1 MDWKS
6 IVKSVAPTIGAALGG
21 PLGGMA
27 TKFLAEALL
36 GKPDANQED
45 IADFLVTASP
55 EKLVELKKLDAEF
68 KTKMR
73 ELDIDVF
80 ELETK
85 DRDSARQ
92 MFKTNIWPQI
102 ILSAVFI
109 GGYFFVLYGLLN
121 GTITIQEAI
130 KDTALLLIGLLTREV
145 PTIMQFWF
153 GSSMG
158 SKDKTSALSGDKQ

>member
-6 IVKSVAPTIGAALGG
+6 IVKSIAPTIGTALGG
-21 PLGGMA
+21 PFAGVA
-27 TKFLAEALL
+27 TKFLAEKLL
-36 GKPDANQED
+36 GDTEASSEKVEE
-45 IADFLVTASP
+45 FFTTVSP
-55 EKLVELKKLDAEF
+55 EKLVELKKLESEF
-68 KTKMR
+68 KARMR

-80 ELETK
+80 ALETK

-92 MFKTNIWPQI
+92 LFKINIWPQI
-102 ILSAVFI
+102 ILSAMFI
-109 GGYFFVLYGLLN
+109 GGYFFVLYGLLD
-121 GTITIQEAI
+121 GEITIKDAI

-158 SKDKTSALSGDKQ
+158 SKEKTLKPQE